1 MGGVGEAVFCRSFQS
16 DFTNE
21 MGEIM
26 EPDEPEATASMPML
40 PKIALRGNF
49 SLIIAH
55 FISEITDCTQ
65 QQKTSPGQL
74 LSRFLQLL
82 RPPLTSPNHD
92 TYKH

>member
-1 MGGVGEAVFCRSFQS
+1 
-16 DFTNE
+16 
-21 MGEIM
+21 
-26 EPDEPEATASMPML
+26 MPML

-55 FISEITDCTQ
+55 FISEITDCPP

-82 RPPLTSPNHD
+82 RPPLASLGITPIEIDFRMLTSELL
-92 TYKH
+92 T